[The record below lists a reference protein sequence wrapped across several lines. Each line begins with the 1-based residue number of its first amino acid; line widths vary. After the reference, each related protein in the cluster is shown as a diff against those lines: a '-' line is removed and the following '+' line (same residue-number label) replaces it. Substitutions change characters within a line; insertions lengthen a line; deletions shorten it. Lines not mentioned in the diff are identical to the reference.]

1 MTGAEMLNLE
11 NQLCFPLYAA
21 SRLTSQ
27 LYAPLLKELDLTYP
41 QYLVL
46 LVLWQQGNQKVT
58 DISNQLYLDTGT
70 LTPLLKRM
78 EEKGMVHRTRSKEDE
93 RSVTIGLTEAGEQLK
108 EKALCIPMQLISSL
122 QHGGNLTVE
131 EVMAFKKTL
140 HKIVG
145 TLAGAV

>member
-1 MTGAEMLNLE
+1 MKNEELLYLE

-27 LYAPLLKELDLTYP
+27 LYAPLLKELDITYP

-46 LVLWQQGNQKVT
+46 LVLWKKGSQKVT
-58 DISNQLYLDTGT
+58 DISKQLYLDTGT

-78 EEKGMVHRTRSKEDE
+78 EEKDLVHRARSKEDE
-93 RSVTIGLTEAGEQLK
+93 RSVTIDLTEQGSALR
-108 EKALCIPMQLISSL
+108 EKALCVPMQLISSFKE
-122 QHGGNLTVE
+122 GGNLSME
-131 EVMAFKKTL
+131 EVMTFKKTL
-140 HKIVG
+140 DKIVG